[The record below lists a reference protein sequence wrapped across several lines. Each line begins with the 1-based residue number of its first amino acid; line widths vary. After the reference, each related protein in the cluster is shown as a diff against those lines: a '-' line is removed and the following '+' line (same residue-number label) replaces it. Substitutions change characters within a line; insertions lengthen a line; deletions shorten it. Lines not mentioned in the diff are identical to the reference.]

1 MGINKL
7 IRYCLAIII
16 IGVPLVFIP
25 EIAQSYELPK
35 AILFRTFTLIIGGLL
50 LFKTMLSHQFSF
62 TQIKRE
68 NKFFWIALI
77 SYILILPLSTIFS
90 IFPHLS
96 FWGTF
101 GRGQGLF
108 QFLHYILFF
117 LCLLTLDKKNTKDLI
132 NLLCYG
138 ALATSIIAL
147 SQQFST
153 LRIFGTIGQPDFLA
167 SYLLITLPFCF
178 FNWSEETQSSNK
190 KYFWFTSS
198 LLILLTIIL
207 TTSRSAIL
215 GLIAGLI
222 LFSIIKGQKKL
233 LLIPAALCL
242 ITIFLN
248 IFSSTL
254 QIEKD
259 IFLSRFL
266 IHGETF
272 KSAEIRL
279 KIWPKTI
286 KEIISKP
293 LLGYGPETL
302 SEVFPQFDKE
312 KVDRAHNEILDTAFS
327 SGILG
332 LISYMGLLLSIFII
346 CIKNRKNNLLL
357 ASLISL
363 VSLFITN
370 MFSFSTTAHYVFWWL
385 IIGIII
391 NNTSDKKNYSIRISK
406 LKSVIITLIAF
417 ALIALSITTNLLSI
431 SADFKYQEGL
441 KAMIKL
447 EHLQASN
454 YFLEATKLNPKE
466 AQYSIM
472 GAKHAL
478 LVSENA
484 TSEIK
489 EVFLQKAKAFTNRAE
504 NLVGKQFK
512 EIRELKKEL
521 FL

>member
-35 AILFRTFTLIIGGLL
+35 AILFRTFTLIIGGLI

-77 SYILILPLSTIFS
+77 SYILIFSLSTILS
-90 IFPHLS
+90 VFPHLS
-96 FWGTF
+96 FWGSY
-101 GRGQGLF
+101 GRSQGLF

-117 LCLLTLDKKNTKDLI
+117 LCLLTLDKKNTKELI
-132 NLLCYG
+132 NWLCYG

-167 SYLLITLPFCF
+167 SYLLMALPFCF

-215 GLIAGLI
+215 GLTTGLI

-242 ITIFLN
+242 ITIFFN
-248 IFSSTL
+248 IFNSPL

-259 IFLSRFL
+259 MFLSRFL

-279 KIWPKTI
+279 KIWPETI

-332 LISYMGLLLSIFII
+332 LISYIGLLLSIFVI
-346 CIKNRKNNLLL
+346 CIKNRKNNILFS
-357 ASLISL
+357 SLISL
-363 VSLFITN
+363 VSLFATN
-370 MFSFSTTAHYVFWWL
+370 MFSFSTTVHYVFWWL
-385 IIGIII
+385 IIGITI

-406 LKSVIITLIAF
+406 LKSLIITLITF
-417 ALIALSITTNLLSI
+417 ALIALSIITNTLSI
-431 SADFKYQEGL
+431 IADYKYQEGL

-447 EHLQASN
+447 EHSQASN
-454 YFLEATKLNPKE
+454 HFLEATNLNPKE

-484 TSEIK
+484 TSNIK
-489 EVFLQKAKAFTNRAE
+489 EIFLKQAKIFIEKATNLLGTNSRDME
-504 NLVGKQFK
+504 K
-512 EIRELKKEL
+512 LKKDI
-521 FL
+521 FF